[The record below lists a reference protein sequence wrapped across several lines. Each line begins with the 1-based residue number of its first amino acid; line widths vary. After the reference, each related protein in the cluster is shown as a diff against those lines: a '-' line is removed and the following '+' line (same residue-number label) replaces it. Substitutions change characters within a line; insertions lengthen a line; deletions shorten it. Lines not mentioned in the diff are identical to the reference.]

1 MDHIAVPIP
10 HVIFKDLEFNEY
22 LNLFTTV
29 NSETLKGS
37 GLTDIAVFEHDNY
50 SNLFRRKHNRT
61 GAGFLSFL
69 SSIARKSLPWIKNIV
84 FPEALNLT
92 STLIDK
98 HKNTSKNPLKGEE
111 FKNLAKQSVRNIA
124 RKTLAS
130 SGGFRKKGRKRLKRR
145 KKQKNKKKVK
155 RKYNKKNKKIKTIL
169 LRKRIRKRKKR
180 NMKKHSI
187 FDDV

>member
-10 HVIFKDLEFNEY
+10 HIIFKDLDFNEY

-111 FKNLAKQSVRNIA
+111 FKNLAKQSIRNIA

-130 SGGFRKKGRKRLKRR
+130 SGGFRKKRIKRR
-145 KKQKNKKKVK
+145 KKQKNKKRGR

-169 LRKRIRKRKKR
+169 LRRKIKRGKRR
-180 NMKKHSI
+180 NIKKHSI